1 MLALTVLISFV
12 GALVLML
19 LGDAGRVALPQI
31 QQCWVSGDGKANLFS
46 LLAYIVRSANDSQIV
61 VQEIDRTRSKL
72 GVKETWETALASAS
86 QTPAEVLAQVRTGW
100 TNASRGIAGNSPQCK
115 EQIYRSKKANDIVP
129 KRLIIFARQNT
140 AVQM

>member
-1 MLALTVLISFV
+1 MLALTILISFV

-100 TNASRGIAGNSPQCK
+100 TNASRGDRRKLPAMLRAILPI
-115 EQIYRSKKANDIVP
+115 EESK
-129 KRLIIFARQNT
+129 
-140 AVQM
+140 

>member
-1 MLALTVLISFV
+1 MLALTILISFV

-46 LLAYIVRSANDSQIV
+46 LLAYIVRAENDSLLV

-72 GVKETWETALASAS
+72 GVKETWETAL
-86 QTPAEVLAQVRTGW
+86 
-100 TNASRGIAGNSPQCK
+100 C
-115 EQIYRSKKANDIVP
+115 
-129 KRLIIFARQNT
+129 FARQNT
-140 AVQM
+140 AVQMVEQLKF